1 MQHASCLP
9 DDTSCS
15 VETDKIG
22 SGKNRLFEMHEKNR
36 KQQELHVLYKKYKK
50 FVEKAVNVFRVNS
63 EIVSEKRVQRH
74 SDNSGLF
81 SM

>member
-1 MQHASCLP
+1 MILLAPWKRIRL
-9 DDTSCS
+9 DR
-15 VETDKIG
+15 EKIG
-22 SGKNRLFEMHEKNR
+22 YFEMHEKNR